1 MPTLAPHA
9 RASNY
14 DMSRFE
20 SATLNIVCGVLHYQ
34 LMKSLSGGAGNRE
47 IAEDFRN
54 CGFII
59 RVRYGEGQ
67 MSSSSDEAKA
77 ADTETDLTSDG
88 RRETSHDRRQIQSR
102 VNEGNNATLSE
113 AVSSAEPPRRM
124 KRNTSVMSSS
134 SSDYD
139 ETEATERCKFK
150 KREKGRVP

>member
-1 MPTLAPHA
+1 MA
-9 RASNY
+9 
-14 DMSRFE
+14 
-20 SATLNIVCGVLHYQ
+20 
-34 LMKSLSGGAGNRE
+34 
-47 IAEDFRN
+47 
-54 CGFII
+54 
-59 RVRYGEGQ
+59 
-67 MSSSSDEAKA
+67 
-77 ADTETDLTSDG
+77 

-139 ETEATERCKFK
+139 ETEDTDDVSSSSSDYDETEATERCKFK